1 MKRIEDELH
10 RSDNKRVEVK
20 RALIKF
26 TKENMSG
33 YKLEQP
39 NLLKM
44 DQYQK
49 AHILHLNAVPP
60 PRPFSEVIDKKP
72 NTKSLIYQEHKE
84 LLADLQERYCPL
96 YELKFNSCIED
107 VHYSLADVA
116 LASKQAYQA

>member
-1 MKRIEDELH
+1 MKKHCKSRRIFKNCMKRIEDELE
-10 RSDNKRVEVK
+10 RTDNKRVEVK

-49 AHILHLNAVPP
+49 AHILHLNASPMP
-60 PRPFSEVIDKKP
+60 KSFSETIEKKP
-72 NTKSLIYQEHKE
+72 NIKT
-84 LLADLQERYCPL
+84 LLY
-96 YELKFNSCIED
+96 
-107 VHYSLADVA
+107 
-116 LASKQAYQA
+116 

>member
-1 MKRIEDELH
+1 MKKHCKSRRIFKHCMKRIEDELE
-10 RSDNKRVEVK
+10 RSDNKRVEMK

-49 AHILHLNAVPP
+49 AHILHLNATPP
-60 PRPFSEVIDKKP
+60 TRSFEQLIEKKP
-72 NTKSLIYQEHKE
+72 NKHTLIYQEHKD
-84 LLADLQERYCPL
+84 LLA
-96 YELKFNSCIED
+96 EL
-107 VHYSLADVA
+107 
-116 LASKQAYQA
+116 